1 MKKKIYLLVFVLF
14 LIFGGLLAYYVINGQ
29 KSSINQ
35 GELSDRSREYLENKN
50 TSEDDS
56 ELQYVELT
64 GVPEGAR
71 GKTFTV
77 EDCFVIQIPFVV
89 DNERQ
94 KEGECHLYVSTTR
107 PDGSITAFMQVGGEI
122 TNFDGVPGVSLR
134 RMEKEKYKEMS
145 LKVKDKTFLG
155 FRNSKELEETYFYY
169 TPNSF
174 FTITFSM
181 SGLPIEEEVKK
192 TLESI
197 NF

>member
-1 MKKKIYLLVFVLF
+1 MIL
-14 LIFGGLLAYYVINGQ
+14 GGLLAYYVINGQ

-56 ELQYVELT
+56 DLQYVNLT
-64 GVPEGAR
+64 GVPEGAAGR
-71 GKTFTV
+71 TFTV
-77 EDCFVIQIPFVV
+77 GDCFSVQIPFTV

-107 PDGSITAFMQVGGEI
+107 PDGSITAFMQSGGSI
-122 TNFDGVPGVSLR
+122 NDFDSVPGVSLR

-174 FTITFSM
+174 FTITFNM
-181 SGLPIEEEVKK
+181 NGLEIEEEVKK
-192 TLESI
+192 TLESLS
-197 NF
+197 FQ